1 MEDAHTGAAREL
13 PTVWAV
19 TQFQSSRG
27 TTGKENTMTPT
38 IEDHQRQD
46 EFAPIELGSVSSET
60 KGAAEGPAEL
70 SGSQN
75 SRPGIG

>member
-1 MEDAHTGAAREL
+1 MFHRVDSTIFRFNIL
-13 PTVWAV
+13 PAV
-19 TQFQSSRG
+19 VFDGVQN
-27 TTGKENTMTPT
+27 GKENTMTPKV
-38 IEDHQRQD
+38 ENHQPMD
-46 EFAPIELGSVSSET
+46 EFDSIELGSVSSET

>member
-1 MEDAHTGAAREL
+1 MFHRVDSTVFRFNIL
-13 PTVWAV
+13 PAV
-19 TQFQSSRG
+19 VFDGIQN
-27 TTGKENTMTPT
+27 GKENTMTPT

>member
-1 MEDAHTGAAREL
+1 
-13 PTVWAV
+13 
-19 TQFQSSRG
+19 
-27 TTGKENTMTPT
+27 MTPD
-38 IEDHQRQD
+38 IEDHQPQD
-46 EFAPIELGSVSSET
+46 EFDPIELGSVSSET

>member
-1 MEDAHTGAAREL
+1 
-13 PTVWAV
+13 
-19 TQFQSSRG
+19 
-27 TTGKENTMTPT
+27 MTPD
-38 IEDHQRQD
+38 IEDHQLQD
-46 EFAPIELGSVSSET
+46 EFDPIELGSVSSET